1 MVSQK
6 ILLTLENN
14 LIKFFFNNEKK
25 DPQDHFEKHIND
37 RGTTFYKFN
46 NGKNMNGTKIED
58 KYQKVL
64 GYYGGITAEVFIGRP
79 DQFYHLFTP
88 QTHASFFSMYIHNKS
103 FNAAESTDNPIK
115 LAPGLST
122 ELRIKRIF
130 KERLSNPYNDCID
143 NNDESLVKLND
154 PLINYIIS
162 ATKSYRQKD
171 CFNLCQSQYIIK
183 NCNLSLSIGFI
194 WEVDWRKENFDCAVK
209 QYGVFL
215 EKNLIELCSSCPFE
229 CNSIEFS
236 IETMTSKF
244 PSQSYALEL
253 INNSKIKSNYPAGY
267 NITLEDLRETMV
279 QFSVFYTDFYYTH
292 ISQIPKVQL
301 VDLVGEF
308 GGLLGL
314 FVGMSFL
321 SFGELIEVLI
331 EILIILCEKK
341 RSFNKNTN

>member
-1 MVSQK
+1 
-6 ILLTLENN
+6 
-14 LIKFFFNNEKK
+14 
-25 DPQDHFEKHIND
+25 
-37 RGTTFYKFN
+37 
-46 NGKNMNGTKIED
+46 
-58 KYQKVL
+58 
-64 GYYGGITAEVFIGRP
+64 
-79 DQFYHLFTP
+79 
-88 QTHASFFSMYIHNKS
+88 
-103 FNAAESTDNPIK
+103 
-115 LAPGLST
+115 
-122 ELRIKRIF
+122 
-130 KERLSNPYNDCID
+130 
-143 NNDESLVKLND
+143 
-154 PLINYIIS
+154 
-162 ATKSYRQKD
+162 
-171 CFNLCQSQYIIK
+171 
-183 NCNLSLSIGFI
+183 
-194 WEVDWRKENFDCAVK
+194 
-209 QYGVFL
+209 
-215 EKNLIELCSSCPFE
+215 
-229 CNSIEFS
+229 
-236 IETMTSKF
+236 MTSKF